1 MPTIERFE
9 DLKCWQAGRQ
19 LKRVA
24 YQLSRKTAFSSD
36 RDLVSQIRRAVQSVT
51 ANIAEGFEREGNR
64 EFLQFLSQAKG
75 SAGETKDHLYTALD
89 ENYIDQIEFDNAYK
103 LADDTT
109 RLIGGFMSYLRTASS
124 GGSKFKRIG
133 ESNAKRQTPNSEP

>member
-1 MPTIERFE
+1 MPRIERFE
-9 DLKCWQAGRQ
+9 DLKCWQTGRQ

-24 YQLSRKTAFSSD
+24 YQLSRKPAFSYD

-75 SAGETKDHLYTALD
+75 FAGETKDHLYTALD
-89 ENYIDQIEFDNAYK
+89 ENHIDQAEFDNAYK
-103 LADDTT
+103 LAEDTT
-109 RLIGGFMSYLRTASS
+109 RLTGGFMSYLGTASP
-124 GGSKFKRIG
+124 GGSKFKRLG
-133 ESNAKRQTPNSEP
+133 HSNPKP